1 MASNIFEGARRIAKI
16 VAVICLTLVL
26 IQLSVMYTS
35 VLATETIYECSGEF
49 TNKTDKSIEPA
60 KLTLRYTRY
69 RSIVSLWSD
78 SDGMIEG
85 EFRPPRPS
93 VLYLATKIVGDQVQI
108 WNDPYKFTEIKGYLN
123 TLNRIVELHTYPGFY
138 YGECVETDR

>member
-1 MASNIFEGARRIAKI
+1 MKKI
-16 VAVICLTLVL
+16 LIICLILLFTFIGAVFTDN
-26 IQLSVMYTS
+26 LSTK
-35 VLATETIYECSGEF
+35 TIYECSGKF
-49 TNKTDKSIEPA
+49 TTNSDKSTEA
-60 KLTLRYTRY
+60 AELAMRFTKY